1 MNKNTLNNFLMLA
14 IGAAIGSVV
23 TWKFLKEKY
32 ELIAK
37 EEIESVKSEYS
48 LWKDEEDEKRISED
62 LELDED
68 DEENASGV
76 PSSLAA
82 EYAKIIKENG
92 YENEEKED
100 DDEVSKPVVISPEDL
115 YDVDYPVVTLI
126 YYADGVLTDDNDN
139 IIEDMDDIVGE
150 ESLNTFGE
158 YEDDTVY
165 VRNDRTKCNY
175 EILRDYDRFE
185 DKYSDSMED

>member
-37 EEIESVKSEYS
+37 EEIESVKAEYS

-62 LELDED
+62 LELVED

-115 YDVDYPVVTLI
+115 YDADYPVVTLI

-139 IIEDMDDIVGE
+139 IIEDIDGIVGE

-158 YEDDTVY
+158 YEDDAVY
-165 VRNDRTKCNY
+165 VRNDRTKCIY

-185 DKYSDSMED
+185 DKYSDSVED

>member
-37 EEIESVKSEYS
+37 EEIESVKAEYS

-62 LELDED
+62 LEL

-100 DDEVSKPVVISPEDL
+100 DDEVSKPVVISPDDL
-115 YDVDYPVVTLI
+115 YDADYPVVTLI

-139 IIEDMDDIVGE
+139 IIEDIDDIVGE

-158 YEDDTVY
+158 YEDDAVY
-165 VRNDRTKCNY
+165 VRNDRTKCIY

-185 DKYSDSMED
+185 DKYSDSVED

>member
-37 EEIESVKSEYS
+37 EEIESVKAEYS

-62 LELDED
+62 LELVED

-115 YDVDYPVVTLI
+115 YDADYPVVTLI

-139 IIEDMDDIVGE
+139 IIEDIDDIVGE

-158 YEDDTVY
+158 YEDDAVY
-165 VRNDRTKCNY
+165 VRNDRTKCIY

-185 DKYSDSMED
+185 DKYSDSVED

>member
-14 IGAAIGSVV
+14 IGVAIGSVV

-37 EEIESVKSEYS
+37 EEIESVKAEYS

-62 LELDED
+62 LKLDED

-139 IIEDMDDIVGE
+139 IIEDIDDIIGE
-150 ESLNTFGE
+150 ESLNTFGK

-165 VRNDRTKCNY
+165 VRNDRTKCIY

-185 DKYSDSMED
+185 NKYSDSAED

>member
-14 IGAAIGSVV
+14 IGAAIGSAV

-37 EEIESVKSEYS
+37 EEIESVKAEYS

-62 LELDED
+62 LELDEN

-100 DDEVSKPVVISPEDL
+100 NDEVSKPVVISPEDL

-139 IIEDMDDIVGE
+139 IIEDIDDIVGK

-185 DKYSDSMED
+185 DKYSDSVED

>member
-23 TWKFLKEKY
+23 TWKFLKDKY

-37 EEIESVKSEYS
+37 EEIESVKAEYS

-62 LELDED
+62 LELNED

-139 IIEDMDDIVGE
+139 IIEDIDDIVGE

-185 DKYSDSMED
+185 DKYSDSVED

>member
-37 EEIESVKSEYS
+37 EEIESVKAEYS

-62 LELDED
+62 LKLDED

-100 DDEVSKPVVISPEDL
+100 DDEVSKPVVISPDDL
-115 YDVDYPVVTLI
+115 YDADYPVVTLI

-139 IIEDMDDIVGE
+139 IIEDIDDIVGE

-158 YEDDTVY
+158 YEDDAVY
-165 VRNDRTKCNY
+165 VRNDRTKCIY

-185 DKYSDSMED
+185 DKYSDSVED

>member
-37 EEIESVKSEYS
+37 EEIESVKAEYS

-115 YDVDYPVVTLI
+115 YDADYPVVTLI
-126 YYADGVLTDDNDN
+126 YYADGVLTDYNDN
-139 IIEDMDDIVGE
+139 IIEDIDDIVGE

-158 YEDDTVY
+158 YEDDAVY
-165 VRNDRTKCNY
+165 VRNDRTKCIY

-185 DKYSDSMED
+185 DKYSDSVED

>member
-37 EEIESVKSEYS
+37 EEIESVKAEYS

-139 IIEDMDDIVGE
+139 IIEDIDDIVGE

-158 YEDDTVY
+158 YEDDAVY

-185 DKYSDSMED
+185 DKYSDSVED

>member
-37 EEIESVKSEYS
+37 EEIESVKAEYS

-62 LELDED
+62 LKLDED
-68 DEENASGV
+68 DEENTSGV

-139 IIEDMDDIVGE
+139 IIEDIDDIVGE

-158 YEDDTVY
+158 YEDDAVY

-185 DKYSDSMED
+185 DKYSDSVED

>member
-37 EEIESVKSEYS
+37 EEIESVKAEYS

-115 YDVDYPVVTLI
+115 YDADYPVVTLI

-139 IIEDMDDIVGE
+139 IIEDIDDIVGE

-158 YEDDTVY
+158 YEDDAVY

-185 DKYSDSMED
+185 DKYSDSVED

>member
-1 MNKNTLNNFLMLA
+1 MNKNTSNNFLMLA

-37 EEIESVKSEYS
+37 EEIESVKAEYS

-139 IIEDMDDIVGE
+139 IIEDIDDIVGE

-158 YEDDTVY
+158 YEDDAVY

-185 DKYSDSMED
+185 DKYSDSVED

>member
-37 EEIESVKSEYS
+37 EEIESVKAEYS

-115 YDVDYPVVTLI
+115 YDADYPVVTLI

-139 IIEDMDDIVGE
+139 IIEDIDDIVGE

-158 YEDDTVY
+158 YEDDSVY
-165 VRNDRTKCNY
+165 VRNDRTKCIY

-185 DKYSDSMED
+185 DKYSDSVED

>member
-1 MNKNTLNNFLMLA
+1 MNKNALNNFLMLA
-14 IGAAIGSVV
+14 IGTAIGSVV

-37 EEIESVKSEYS
+37 EEIESVKAEYS

-139 IIEDMDDIVGE
+139 IIEDIDDIVGK

-185 DKYSDSMED
+185 DKYSDSVED